1 MLIFRKKVTARNNL
15 VAVIIW
21 LHAGD
26 VGAVSKF
33 VGMLAQ
39 DKLNVSQSFTWAV
52 HFFFFGRPPFLPLMR
67 ALCALRGVLMDPKSA
82 AALMG
87 FLQCGQFIVGVK
99 FCILACGRF

>member
-1 MLIFRKKVTARNNL
+1 MMQLEDLVVFFLGEKVTARHNL
-15 VAVIIW
+15 IAIVIW
-21 LHAGD
+21 FHAGD

-39 DKLNVSQSFTWAV
+39 DKLNVAQGFTWTV

-67 ALCALRGVLMDPKSA
+67 ADCALRGVLMDPNNA

-87 FLQCGQFIVGVK
+87 L
-99 FCILACGRF
+99 

>member
-1 MLIFRKKVTARNNL
+1 MFLLGEKVTAAHNL
-15 VAVIIW
+15 IAVNIW

-26 VGAVSKF
+26 VRAVVKF

-39 DKLNVSQSFTWAV
+39 NKLNVAQGFTWAV

-67 ALCALRGVLMDPKSA
+67 ADCALRGVLMDPKSA

-87 FLQCGQFIVGVK
+87 L
-99 FCILACGRF
+99 

>member
-1 MLIFRKKVTARNNL
+1 MLVLGKKVTARDDL
-15 VAVIIW
+15 VADIIW
-21 LHAGD
+21 FHTGD

-39 DKLNVSQSFTWAV
+39 DKLNVSQGFTWTI
-52 HFFFFGRPPFLPLMR
+52 HFFFLGRPPFLPLMR

-87 FLQCGQFIVGVK
+87 L
-99 FCILACGRF
+99 

>member
-1 MLIFRKKVTARNNL
+1 MLVLGKKVTARDDL
-15 VAVIIW
+15 ITIIIW
-21 LHAGD
+21 LHAGN

-39 DKLNVSQSFTWAV
+39 DKLNVAQGFAWAV
-52 HFFFFGRPPFLPLMR
+52 HFFFLGRPPFLPLMR

-87 FLQCGQFIVGVK
+87 L
-99 FCILACGRF
+99 

>member
-1 MLIFRKKVTARNNL
+1 
-15 VAVIIW
+15 
-21 LHAGD
+21 
-26 VGAVSKF
+26 
-33 VGMLAQ
+33 
-39 DKLNVSQSFTWAV
+39 
-52 HFFFFGRPPFLPLMR
+52 MR

>member
-1 MLIFRKKVTARNNL
+1 MFLLGEKVTAAHNL
-15 VAVIIW
+15 IAVNIW

-26 VGAVSKF
+26 VGAVVKF

-39 DKLNVSQSFTWAV
+39 NKLNVAQGFTWAI

-87 FLQCGQFIVGVK
+87 L
-99 FCILACGRF
+99 